1 MIVNVSPLEYGHILI
16 VPDIDAF
23 FPQILTQFAIKT
35 ALECM
40 LLSSHRYDS
49 QCKSQKCFKLSIT
62 VQGDIKIFVCINII
76 RVLLVHVHTNIGE
89 IHLYYDCTNIS
100 FLVSGAL
107 RLGLTACVLLHLSI
121 ICISMPTTWN
131 TICLWTL
138 V

>member
-49 QCKSQKCFKLSIT
+49 QCESRKCSKLSII
-62 VQGDIKIFVCINII
+62 VQGDIEIYVCINII
-76 RVLLVHVHTNIGE
+76 RVLLVHTNIGE
-89 IHLYYDCTNIS
+89 IHSYFDRTYIS

-121 ICISMPTTWN
+121 ICTSMPTTWN